1 MTSIRKLDDAGKTYT
16 PDEAADLIKI
26 NNLRT
31 TSANIIKEMC
41 EAKLKALT
49 YKFYDKVKCKGL
61 FVAVSPTA
69 QATFYVKA
77 MSAGKRRTI
86 RLGVYHPVDYSIE
99 TARVDAHQVKAQ
111 GGRGVNV
118 AQERKSETARLA
130 KQAMTMNQLIDLRI
144 KYMEETLEDKG
155 DGELRP
161 EIESWEAVEGH
172 LNSMIRPRLGK
183 KLACEV
189 TKHDIATLSDDIRFG
204 RNGMAMTRGPKAGQ
218 GSVSRARHMRRAA
231 SAMFTWAAEAGR
243 DYVTASPCVNLP
255 KLPAEAP
262 RARVLSEAEIRTL
275 WHGLDSDAVRAAWD
289 RRTCLALK
297 LELVTMLR
305 SAEILGIHTDEL
317 DLSAPDLPGVDI
329 AAKRVKKRR
338 VIQQPLS
345 SLAMEIIR
353 EALGNRDG
361 FVFPG
366 ARDDTAVNRKT
377 MATALRGCNWTRESG
392 KVRTAV
398 GICEL
403 LGMTKFTP
411 HDLRR
416 TAATLAQDLGFSL
429 ARIAP
434 CLDHA
439 ITKDDFGRKI
449 PTVTGKVYARSTALR
464 EKREV
469 LDAVAAELRR
479 IIKTPPVKLSTE
491 RHVDRKVIK
500 LAA

>member
-1 MTSIRKLDDAGKTYT
+1 MTSIRKLDGAGKTQA
-16 PDEAADLIKI
+16 EADDLIKI
-26 NNLRT
+26 KKLRA
-31 TSANIIKEMC
+31 SSPNITREMA
-41 EAKLKALT
+41 EFKPKALT
-49 YKFYDKVKCKGL
+49 YKFYDKDKCKGL
-61 FVAVSPTA
+61 FVAISPTA
-69 QATFYVKA
+69 QPTFYVKA
-77 MSAGKRRTI
+77 MSAGQRRTI
-86 RLGVYHPVDYSIE
+86 RLGVYHPTDYPIE
-99 TARVDAHQVKAQ
+99 TARVDAHQAKAR
-111 GGRGVNV
+111 GGRGINV
-118 AQERKSETARLA
+118 AQERRNESARLA
-130 KQAMTMNQLIDLRI
+130 KQALTMNQLIDLRI
-144 KYMEETLEDKG
+144 KYMETTLVDKG
-155 DGELRP
+155 DGLPVP
-161 EIESWEAVEGH
+161 EIESWEAIGGH
-172 LNSMIRPRLGK
+172 LDSMIRPRLGK

-231 SAMFTWAAEAGR
+231 SAMFNWAAEAGR

-275 WHGLDSDAVRAAWD
+275 WHGLDRDDVRANWD

-305 SAEILGIHTDEL
+305 SAEVLGIHTDEL

-329 AAKRVKKRR
+329 AARRVKKRR

-366 ARDDTAVNRKT
+366 RYDETSLDRRS
-377 MATALRGCNWTRESG
+377 MATALRGNSRTRPNG
-392 KVRTAV
+392 KVQKIP
-398 GICEL
+398 GICSI
-403 LGMTKFTP
+403 LGMAKFTP

-416 TAATLAQDLGFSL
+416 TAATLAQDLCFSL

-439 ITKDDFGRKI
+439 VTKDDFGRKI
-449 PTVTGKVYARSTALR
+449 PTVTGRVYARSKALT

-479 IIKTPPVKLSTE
+479 IIGQPASAKLSTA
-491 RHVDRKVIK
+491 RPVDRKLIT